1 MPNRTF
7 LAVEI
12 SEQTRRALAGVAEN
26 IDAAGATI
34 RFAAPRNL
42 HVTLNFLGDVSDGPL
57 RRVCDTAADV
67 TAGVAPFEFSVCGL
81 TPGPPKGRL
90 RMIWADVVDPGGC
103 LADLQE
109 RLAAALETLGLPREN
124 RPYRPHLTVARI
136 KYAPDDRPIRT
147 EIERFG
153 AEAFG
158 AQQATQVTVFTSE
171 LTPSG
176 PVYTPVAHAALDG

>member
-12 SEQTRRALAGVAEN
+12 AEHTRRALAGVAEN
-26 IDAAGATI
+26 LDTAGATI
-34 RFAAPRNL
+34 RFVAPRNL
-42 HVTLNFLGDVSDGPL
+42 HVTLNFLGDVDDGPL

-67 TAGVAPFEFSVCGL
+67 AAGVAPFEFSVCGL

-90 RMIWADVVDPGGC
+90 RMIWADVHDPSGC
-103 LADLQE
+103 LADVQE
-109 RLAAALETLGLPREN
+109 RLAAALETLGFPREN

-136 KYAPDDRPIRT
+136 KYAPDDRRLRA
-147 EIERFG
+147 EIERFA

-158 AQQATQVTVFTSE
+158 TQPATQVTVFTSE
-171 LTPSG
+171 RTPAG
-176 PVYTPVAHAALDG
+176 PIYTPAAHAALGG